1 MGLDLKGVTY
11 YMKTFLR
18 EILVTLI
25 LAIVIFFAL
34 QATVQSFI
42 VIGNSME
49 PGLHEGQRLLINKV
63 VYSFHEP
70 ERGDII
76 VFHPPNNS
84 QVDYIK
90 RIIALPG
97 DTIEVKEGAVYVN
110 GSRLNEPY
118 IKDSPEYSIHDETVP
133 ADKYF
138 VLGDNRNNSND
149 SHNGWVVSRQK
160 IIGKAWLSIW
170 PPDEWGLVPNYS
182 LQEQLDSSP
191 HGQATILAEGVIWR

>member
-1 MGLDLKGVTY
+1 
-11 YMKTFLR
+11 MKTFLR

-25 LAIVIFFAL
+25 LAIVVFFTL

-42 VIGNSME
+42 VVGSSME
-49 PGLHEGQRLLINKV
+49 PGLHAGQRLLINKV

-76 VFHPPNNS
+76 VFHPPDNR

-97 DTIEVKEGAVYVN
+97 DTVEVKEETIYVN
-110 GSRLNEPY
+110 GSQLNEPY
-118 IKDSPEYSIHDETVP
+118 IKEPPKYTTREQKIAGSE
-133 ADKYF
+133 YF

-149 SHNGWVVSRQK
+149 SHNGWTVIRQK

-170 PPDEWGLVPNYS
+170 PPNEWGLVPNYP
-182 LQEQLDSSP
+182 LQEQLVSSKQE
-191 HGQATILAEGVIWR
+191 QATILAEGVIWQ

>member
-1 MGLDLKGVTY
+1 MRA
-11 YMKTFLR
+11 FLR

-25 LAIVIFFAL
+25 LAIVVFFTL

-42 VIGNSME
+42 VVGSSMG
-49 PGLHEGQRLLINKV
+49 PGLHAGQRLLINKV

-76 VFHPPNNS
+76 VFHPPDN
-84 QVDYIK
+84 QHVDYIK

-97 DTIEVKEGAVYVN
+97 DTVEVKEETIYVN
-110 GSRLNEPY
+110 GSQLNEPY
-118 IKDSPEYSIHDETVP
+118 IKEPPKYTIREQKIAGSE
-133 ADKYF
+133 YF

-149 SHNGWVVSRQK
+149 SHNGWTVPRQN

-170 PPDEWGLVPNYS
+170 PPNEWGLVPNYS
-182 LQEQLDSSP
+182 LQEQLASP
-191 HGQATILAEGVIWR
+191 HMNKLLYWQRE